1 MAVVVQVT
9 PGGQGPF
16 DIHLLSPDGEEHT
29 SRPLFHSPASEGQPD
44 LSPDGRWIAYRSDES
59 GRDEVYVQRFP
70 ELGGR
75 IKISTDGGTSPRWS
89 ADGAELY
96 YRNGSAMM
104 AVTVGNA
111 DASLD
116 VGLPGLLFDGPYL
129 NDSGRNYEIA
139 PDGHFPHGQ
148 ARGRCQPDAGARGRQ
163 LVRGVAGR
171 APAPVARLGSRSRA
185 GSRR

>member
-139 PDGHFPHGQ
+139 PDGHFLMVRLADDANLTQVHVVVNWFAELQ
-148 ARGRCQPDAGARGRQ
+148 AVLPPR
-163 LVRGVAGR
+163 
-171 APAPVARLGSRSRA
+171 
-185 GSRR
+185 